1 MWGSWHVLIHS
12 KLPTSFGGCSDSF
25 DKSKADESYMYSV
38 TKVYKLSAAVF
49 FVDNVSRNYIHW
61 LTCYCAYD
69 YIHIILTL
77 HNVNIDGG
85 RQLRLGSGK
94 HMTTSTQQLG
104 VGGLGEWPPHP
115 ENFSELDTLWPFLDH
130 NLHYSGENIFTA
142 LVR

>member
-12 KLPTSFGGCSDSF
+12 KLPTSFSGCSDSF

-77 HNVNIDGG
+77 HNVNIGGG

-104 VGGLGEWPPHP
+104 VGGAGGMAPPP
-115 ENFSELDTLWPFLDH
+115 RKFLRIR
-130 NLHYSGENIFTA
+130 YSVAIFGP
-142 LVR
+142 